1 MYTGV
6 GQDSGLVF
14 LPGSL
19 TPRPTGTTAPAPPRL
34 ILKLKPDGGSCE
46 FAEQC
51 AGGLCYHGVCRT
63 GVTLKQN
70 VQPVRSESTP
80 SPVPSLVVSDGE
92 PATEPGAPKSSKLPI
107 YIAAGGVAVL
117 GIAWLVMR
125 K

>member
-6 GQDSGLVF
+6 GQDSGMVF

-19 TPRPTGTTAPAPPRL
+19 TPRPTTTAAPAPQPPRL
-34 ILKLKPDGGSCE
+34 ILKLKPDGGSCS

-51 AGGLCYHGVCRT
+51 AGGICYHGVCRT
-63 GVTLKQN
+63 GVKLKQAA
-70 VQPVRSESTP
+70 PAESTP
-80 SPVPSLVVSDGE
+80 TPVPSLVVSEGQST
-92 PATEPGAPKSSKLPI
+92 TEPGAPKSSKLPL
-107 YIAAGGVAVL
+107 YIAAGGVAAL